1 MATNDTFSIT
11 YPKGSIYPSE
21 RAYSIIEVLEGV
33 LVKVVTRGF
42 VIVSIK
48 FEIHNMKIECKYPK
62 AILNSPN
69 FTLLFCLRI

>member
-21 RAYSIIEVLEGV
+21 RAYLSFEVLEGV

-48 FEIHNMKIECKYPK
+48 FEIHNIKIECKYPK
-62 AILNSPN
+62 LSLTHQ
-69 FTLLFCLRI
+69 TLLCCFV